1 MSILYS
7 ISIGLE
13 SRSVNRISI
22 NENLELKNFLKIK
35 FLGEI
40 SNNWP
45 NNLLGIN
52 VYKTLEFFW

>member
-22 NENLELKNFLKIK
+22 NENSELKIFLKIK

-40 SNNWP
+40 SNN
-45 NNLLGIN
+45 
-52 VYKTLEFFW
+52 